1 MPPTADRP
9 TLATTQ
15 PRIPRGAAKNCQS
28 LIKDALRAILSPGQR
43 HRILPH
49 PTEYM
54 FQARNLMPELPD
66 NIHEQITSLSAK
78 GDSLSEEQKFPEAI
92 ETYWQ
97 AWDLL
102 PEPKQN

>member
-1 MPPTADRP
+1 
-9 TLATTQ
+9 
-15 PRIPRGAAKNCQS
+15 
-28 LIKDALRAILSPGQR
+28 
-43 HRILPH
+43 
-49 PTEYM
+49 
-54 FQARNLMPELPD
+54 MPELPD